1 VPRNDE
7 VYKTQPKIMNVSVLA
22 NTLIGSEIIKIG
34 NEVNDMKRKGAQIAN
49 LTIGDFD
56 SSIFPIPEP
65 LEKAIVQAYHDGHTN
80 YPPADGILPLRET
93 VVEILKD
100 RYNLDYKINEILVA
114 GGSRPLIYATYLALI
129 DPGDTVIYPAPSW
142 NNNHYCHLSSANG
155 IAVETTVEN
164 NFMPTAAQLKPH
176 LKGATLLA
184 LCSPLNPTG
193 TMFTKEQ
200 LEEIC
205 DIVIEENK
213 SRKVDEKPLYIMY
226 DQIYS
231 LLTFDKEH
239 VNPVS
244 LRPEL
249 KDYTIYIDG
258 ISKCLAAT
266 GVRVGWA
273 FGPENVVSKMKSLLG
288 HIGAWAPKAEQVAVA
303 DYFKNKTLVDEFLTS
318 FKAQVQAS
326 LDELHNGFQQLKSEG
341 FAVDSV
347 IPMGAI
353 YLTLKIDYIGKTTPA
368 GDLLKNSADVNFYLI
383 KKAQTA
389 LVPFSAFGNDENM
402 PWFRASIGG
411 CSLQDIKD
419 MLPRIK
425 AALAK
430 LN

>member
-1 VPRNDE
+1 M
-7 VYKTQPKIMNVSVLA
+7 KVSVLA

-56 SSIFPIPEP
+56 SSIFPIPAE
-65 LEKAIVQAYHDGHTN
+65 LKSAIVDAYNEGHTN

-93 VVEILKD
+93 VSAVVAD
-100 RYNLDYKINEILVA
+100 RYSLEYSVNDILIA
-114 GGSRPLIYATYLALI
+114 GGSRPLIYGLYLALV
-129 DPGDTVIYPAPSW
+129 DPGDKVVYPAPSW
-142 NNNHYCHLSSANG
+142 NNNHYCHLSAANG
-155 IAVETTVEN
+155 ISVVTTVEN

-193 TMFTKEQ
+193 TMFSKEQ

-205 DIVIEENK
+205 DAVIEENS
-213 SRKVDEKPLYIMY
+213 SRSADEKPLYIMY

-231 LLTFDKEH
+231 LLTFGKEH

-244 LRPEL
+244 LRPAL
-249 KDYTIYIDG
+249 KDYVVYIDG

-273 FGPENVVSKMKSLLG
+273 FGPASIIGKMKALLG

-303 DYFKNKTLVDEFLTS
+303 KYFADKSAVDGYLNA
-318 FKAQVQAS
+318 FKSQIQAS
-326 LDELHNGFQQLKSEG
+326 LDELYNGFQQLKNEG
-341 FAVDSV
+341 FAVDAV
-347 IPMGAI
+347 VPMGAI
-353 YLTLKIDYIGKTTPA
+353 YLTLKIDYIGKTTPSGEVLA
-368 GDLLKNSADVNFYLI
+368 NSADVNFYLI
-383 KKAQTA
+383 KEAQTA

-411 CSLQDIKD
+411 CSLQDIKE
-419 MLPRIK
+419 MMPRI
-425 AALAK
+425 AEALRK
-430 LN
+430 LK

>member
-1 VPRNDE
+1 M
-7 VYKTQPKIMNVSVLA
+7 KVSVLA

-56 SSIFPIPEP
+56 PSIFPIPAE
-65 LEKAIVQAYHDGHTN
+65 LKDEIIDAYHHNHTN

-93 VVEILKD
+93 VVEILRD
-100 RYNLDYKINEILVA
+100 RYSLNYSVSDILVA

-129 DPGDTVIYPAPSW
+129 DPGDKVIYPAPSW
-142 NNNHYCHLSSANG
+142 NNNHYCHLSSAQG
-155 IAVETTVEN
+155 VPVVTTVEN

-193 TMFTKEQ
+193 TMFTQEQ

-205 DIVIEENK
+205 EVVIEENK
-213 SRKVDEKPLYIMY
+213 SRGADEKPLYILY

-231 LLTFDKEH
+231 LLTFGREH

-249 KDYTIYIDG
+249 KEYVIYIDG
-258 ISKCLAAT
+258 ISKCLSAT

-273 FGPENVVSKMKSLLG
+273 FGPEEIISKMKALLG

-303 DYFKNKTLVDEFLTS
+303 KYFKNKELVDGFLDS
-318 FKAQVQAS
+318 FKKQVQVS

-341 FAVDSV
+341 FNVDSV
-347 IPMGAI
+347 VPMGAI
-353 YLTLKIDYIGKTTPA
+353 YLTLKIDYIGKTTPF
-368 GDLLKNSADVNFYLI
+368 GSVLKNSADVNFYLI
-383 KKAQTA
+383 KEAQAA
-389 LVPFSAFGNDENM
+389 LVPFSAFGNDESM
-402 PWFRASIGG
+402 AWFRASVGG

-419 MLPRIK
+419 MMPRIK
-425 AALAK
+425 TALSK
-430 LN
+430 LK

>member
-1 VPRNDE
+1 M
-7 VYKTQPKIMNVSVLA
+7 KVSNLA

-34 NEVNDMKRKGAQIAN
+34 NEVNEMKRKGAQIAN

-56 SSIFPIPEP
+56 PSIFPIPKA
-65 LEKAIVQAYHDGHTN
+65 LETAIVKAYEAGHTN
-80 YPPADGILPLRET
+80 YPPADGILALRET
-93 VVEILKD
+93 ITEVLLD
-100 RYNLDYKINEILVA
+100 RYQLQYTINDILVA
-114 GGSRPLIYATYLALI
+114 GGSRPLIYALYLALI
-129 DPGDTVIYPAPSW
+129 DAGDTVIYPAPSW

-155 IAVETTVEN
+155 IAITTTVEN

-193 TMFTKEQ
+193 TMFTQQQ

-205 DIVIEENK
+205 DIVIAENK
-213 SRKVDEKPLYIMY
+213 SRSADEKPLYIMY

-231 LLTFDKEH
+231 LLTFGKDH

-249 KDYTIYIDG
+249 KDHVIYIDG

-273 FGPENVVSKMKSLLG
+273 FGPANIINKMKAILG

-303 DYFKNKTLVDEFLTS
+303 GYFKDKALVDDYLIA
-318 FKAQVQAS
+318 FKAQVQES
-326 LDELHNGFQQLKSEG
+326 LDALYEGFQVLKTEG
-341 FAVDSV
+341 FDVDAV

-353 YLTLKIDYIGKTTPA
+353 YLTLKIAYIGKTTPE
-368 GDLLKNSADVNFYLI
+368 GEILKNSADVNFYLI
-383 KKAQTA
+383 KAAQIA
-389 LVPFSAFGNDENM
+389 IVPFSAFGNDAEM

-411 CSLQDIKD
+411 CSLDDIKN
-419 MLPRIK
+419 MMPRIK
-425 AALAK
+425 EALSK
-430 LN
+430 LK

>member
-1 VPRNDE
+1 
-7 VYKTQPKIMNVSVLA
+7 MNVSVLA

-34 NEVNDMKRKGAQIAN
+34 NEVNEMKRKGAKIAN

-56 SSIFPIPEP
+56 PSIFPIPTA
-65 LEKAIVQAYHDGHTN
+65 LETAIVDAYRNGHTN
-80 YPPADGILPLRET
+80 YPPADGILALRET
-93 VVEILKD
+93 ITAILKD
-100 RYNLDYKINEILVA
+100 RYALDYTTKDILVA

-129 DPGDTVIYPAPSW
+129 DPGDKVIYPAPSW

-155 IAVETTVEN
+155 VAVETTVEN

-193 TMFTKEQ
+193 TMFTQQQ

-213 SRKVDEKPLYIMY
+213 SRKADEKPLYIMY

-231 LLTFDKEH
+231 LLTFGKAH

-249 KDYTIYIDG
+249 KDYVIYIDG

-273 FGPENVVSKMKSLLG
+273 FGPEAIINKMKSLLG

-303 DYFKNKTLVDEFLTS
+303 DYFKDKTLVDEFLNG
-318 FKAQVQAS
+318 FKAQIQAS
-326 LDELHNGFQQLKSEG
+326 LDELYNGFKQLKHEG
-341 FAVDSV
+341 FAVDAV
-347 IPMGAI
+347 VPMGAI
-353 YLTLKIDYIGKTTPA
+353 YLTLKIDYIGKITPE

-383 KKAQTA
+383 KEAQTA
-389 LVPFSAFGNDENM
+389 LVPFSAFGNEANM

-425 AALAK
+425 AALSK
-430 LN
+430 LK